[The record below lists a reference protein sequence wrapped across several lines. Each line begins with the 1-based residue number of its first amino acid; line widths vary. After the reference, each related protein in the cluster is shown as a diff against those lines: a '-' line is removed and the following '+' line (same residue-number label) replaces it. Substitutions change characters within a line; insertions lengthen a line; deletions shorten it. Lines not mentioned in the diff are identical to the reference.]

1 MHVTRQVSAAGVTRF
16 RCVCSRAGIVRSTCT
31 PDSQFGDSAAR
42 RHVWLLFLRIICF
55 VPVPLVALLIAQ
67 QWVRGGAAVLLSLT
81 VLSVSAAAAGAAASE
96 TLVLLPHVGIQL
108 ESTSLWCVR
117 TQKRP

>member
-1 MHVTRQVSAAGVTRF
+1 MDTA
-16 RCVCSRAGIVRSTCT
+16 
-31 PDSQFGDSAAR
+31 DSQFGDSAAR
-42 RHVWLLFLRIICF
+42 RHVWLLLLRIICF

-81 VLSVSAAAAGAAASE
+81 VLTVSAAAAGAAASE
-96 TLVLLPHVGIQL
+96 ALVLLPHVGIQL

-117 TQKRP
+117 TRKRP